1 MKIALK
7 TAVALTVVVASV
19 GGAAA
24 QMWSEDMSNG
34 ARSNPNSQYVQPR
47 ATRNAAPGYGVINQS
62 ATQRD
67 NYGRRGNL
75 NPYAR
80 SDRDTWGR

>member
-7 TAVALTVVVASV
+7 IAIALTAVVASV
-19 GGAAA
+19 IGAAA

-47 ATRNAAPGYGVINQS
+47 ATRNAAPGYGVNNQS
-62 ATQRD
+62 VTQRD
-67 NYGRRGNL
+67 NYGRRGNM

-80 SDRDTWGR
+80 SDRDIWGR